1 MNESE
6 TSTTESK
13 RELIEINEYEF
24 QLKDDKYKLKFELY
38 SDKKIYF
45 ELRQT
50 NILSFYYYKNNYNYE
65 ELTKLLYLLKE
76 HYDTIMKVYKF
87 YNLSLIKNK
96 VELKKEE
103 KKKKMI
109 LYLKRT
115 IDFDEIESV

>member
-1 MNESE
+1 M
-6 TSTTESK
+6 
-13 RELIEINEYEF
+13 
-24 QLKDDKYKLKFELY
+24 KDDKFKLKFELY

-103 KKKKMI
+103 NSKKNDFIFKKN
-109 LYLKRT
+109 Y
-115 IDFDEIESV
+115 